1 MSHQFKVEIKTIRID
16 KDMIYS
22 HIIPSIIIQIQ
33 LKAVKIKYKWILPFI
48 ILFAL
53 ILGLTSGCVVA
64 ENSTTAQII
73 STNGALPYTSTINP
87 WFPIPMGNGFI
98 VGYYINPSRTPL
110 SEIDFNDLKNAG
122 ITDVYVLV
130 TDDNY
135 LTVLSATK
143 TKADVVGIRTNA
155 WVYPGFNYA
164 SQVAQMKIG
173 VLLDVETHDIPA
185 YVPQIQ
191 AMRFATQGV
200 TFSLC
205 VKPDEWDGN
214 QYYYLIAPL
223 CDYIVPMLYI
233 GDYGQDING
242 LTKWVKIYNIYNIIY
257 PGKIIAG
264 LETYQSDQD
273 VTPKNAS
280 IILAEIKA
288 VQPYTRGVILFRYGL
303 SNL

>member
-1 MSHQFKVEIKTIRID
+1 MINNYNQFITK
-16 KDMIYS
+16 M
-22 HIIPSIIIQIQ
+22 IQIH
-33 LKAVKIKYKWILPFI
+33 LKAVKIKYRWAVLFI

-53 ILGLTSGCVVA
+53 ILGLTSGCVA
-64 ENSTTAQII
+64 ASENSSNDQTI
-73 STNGALPYTSTINP
+73 STNGAIPYTSTINH

-110 SEIDFNDLKNAG
+110 TEIDFSDLKRAG
-122 ITDVYVLV
+122 ITDVYILV
-130 TDDNY
+130 TNDNY
-135 LTVLSATK
+135 LSILPEAK
-143 TKADVVGIRTNA
+143 TKADAVGIRTNA
-155 WVYPGFNYA
+155 WVYPGFSYA
-164 SQVAQMKIG
+164 SQVAHMKIG
-173 VLLDVETHDIPA
+173 VLLDVETHDMPA
-185 YVPQIQ
+185 YTPQIQ

-233 GDYGQDING
+233 GDYGQDITG
-242 LTKWVKIYNIYNIIY
+242 LTNWAKIYNIYNIIY
-257 PGKIIAG
+257 SGKIIAG

-273 VTPKNAS
+273 ITPKNAS
-280 IILAEIKA
+280 TLLAEIKA

-303 SNL
+303 SDL